1 MFDPSKTMA
10 VAMAMAALLT
20 GCDGRRPA
28 VAAPP
33 VAAPQDPGGL
43 SFDFKALSDQRF
55 GGASGGVD
63 VAKGVKPHPNYG
75 FVYNS
80 SWLDSSAGIPAAAVK
95 QHVTWSEEGDEF
107 VVVNGEG
114 LLAVCRNDADVAA
127 YVLSSWGTDIPLPD
141 GEGGMYRLAFD
152 YKMSHTI
159 GQLGQCI
166 VRANAKGGFTVK
178 EGLENCDSEWKPFVA
193 QFSVAKGERT
203 VRVNLNLSGVGSL
216 RYRGLSLVRETIAT
230 RVQVTTGAHGQVDK
244 SFAVGAGQVGCI
256 TYMWRRRFGEPEF
269 ATKDFSFRL
278 TLPKGFTFR
287 AANWVKK
294 GAAKVTVRPDGASEV
309 LLPAKA
315 GRGPTYSYRD
325 SNWSRFGILVQAAA
339 DAREGMGSFE
349 VLYRGETVS
358 NVEPTRW
365 FAIPAVKVA
374 AKPKRYR
381 NGFFPGS
388 GYGVYDDPEASF
400 AYAKMASDAGA
411 DWWIPSVPPKPALAA
426 LYRKA
431 GIALITP
438 QTGGVRDGYVV
449 HGGSY
454 ASAPDIPESERYQA
468 RQPGSNSMFATA
480 VCPLSVVDERP
491 FFMTNTVPSLRAKL
505 AGMDGVWANWEPF
518 SFVNQGCMCERC
530 RKAFA
535 QHLGIPEA
543 QLTHDLWWQEA
554 KDGGKY
560 AAENRRFRSLVHARL
575 VKTVDRHVRA
585 MTGGEQSTGLIPGI
599 SWCEMSSF
607 WRPNDYPKETKA
619 IDYAGSLE
627 WMDPWGPYPFWN
639 LDGVF
644 ARQEGFNVAYWFAA
658 KDVREQVDRD
668 YTPPNRPKLMAFP
681 QGAMACEW
689 ITEPEWMGLGLDS
702 FFFNGWEASVVYFFP
717 KGYDARYWRSFAEAT
732 ERAAKYEDFVFDG
745 RRCDGEVSLRT
756 PGFSQICKGKVV
768 APYLPH
774 ADVSLVQHAAYE
786 KGGRLIV
793 AVLNFSDTQAAQVE
807 LAHPAFGAQK
817 GEVPPA
823 RCRVF
828 ELERRRN

>member
-294 GAAKVTVRPDGASEV
+294 GAAKVMVRPDGASEV

-454 ASAPDIPESERYQA
+454 ASTPDIPESERYQA

-480 VCPLSVVDERP
+480 VCPLSVVD
-491 FFMTNTVPSLRAKL
+491 
-505 AGMDGVWANWEPF
+505 
-518 SFVNQGCMCERC
+518 
-530 RKAFA
+530 
-535 QHLGIPEA
+535 
-543 QLTHDLWWQEA
+543 
-554 KDGGKY
+554 
-560 AAENRRFRSLVHARL
+560 
-575 VKTVDRHVRA
+575 
-585 MTGGEQSTGLIPGI
+585 
-599 SWCEMSSF
+599 
-607 WRPNDYPKETKA
+607 
-619 IDYAGSLE
+619 
-627 WMDPWGPYPFWN
+627 
-639 LDGVF
+639 
-644 ARQEGFNVAYWFAA
+644 
-658 KDVREQVDRD
+658 
-668 YTPPNRPKLMAFP
+668 
-681 QGAMACEW
+681 
-689 ITEPEWMGLGLDS
+689 
-702 FFFNGWEASVVYFFP
+702 
-717 KGYDARYWRSFAEAT
+717 
-732 ERAAKYEDFVFDG
+732 
-745 RRCDGEVSLRT
+745 
-756 PGFSQICKGKVV
+756 
-768 APYLPH
+768 
-774 ADVSLVQHAAYE
+774 
-786 KGGRLIV
+786 
-793 AVLNFSDTQAAQVE
+793 
-807 LAHPAFGAQK
+807 
-817 GEVPPA
+817 
-823 RCRVF
+823 
-828 ELERRRN
+828 